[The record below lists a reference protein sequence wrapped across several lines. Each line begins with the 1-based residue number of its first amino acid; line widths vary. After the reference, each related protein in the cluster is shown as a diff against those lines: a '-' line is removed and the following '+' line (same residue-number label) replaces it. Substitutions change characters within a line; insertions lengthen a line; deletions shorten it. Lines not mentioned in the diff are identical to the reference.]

1 MEQLY
6 STLLPYGRVHCLA
19 WSGTNLVAISL
30 SEQLP
35 EYVTEG
41 NERSVCSCC
50 SPWGVCYACMYMWYI
65 HVCTCGI
72 CMYVHVVYACI
83 YVLQGESELS
93 SCIRSRPALDL
104 PQVSFGRDAQN
115 VWNFILGLS
124 KHIRVQS
131 GG

>member
-6 STLLPYGRVHCLA
+6 STLLPYGRVHCVA

-50 SPWGVCYACMYMWYI
+50 SPWGVCYACVYMTWYM
-65 HVCTCGI
+65 HA
-72 CMYVHVVYACI
+72 CMYCRVKV
-83 YVLQGESELS
+83 S
-93 SCIRSRPALDL
+93 SLAVFDPDRPWI
-104 PQVSFGRDAQN
+104 FH
-115 VWNFILGLS
+115 
-124 KHIRVQS
+124 K
-131 GG
+131 